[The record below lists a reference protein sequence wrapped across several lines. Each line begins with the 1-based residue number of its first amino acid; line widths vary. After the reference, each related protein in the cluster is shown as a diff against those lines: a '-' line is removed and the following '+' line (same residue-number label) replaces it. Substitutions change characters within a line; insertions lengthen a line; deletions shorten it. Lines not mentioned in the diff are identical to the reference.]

1 MSITARSSQ
10 IATLLAMGKLG
21 YLGLIPLSEA
31 IIVIVPFKPILSPRQ
46 FELRILQHRA
56 SALDAAVWRASVNR
70 TAS

>member
-1 MSITARSSQ
+1 
-10 IATLLAMGKLG
+10 MGKLG
-21 YLGLIPLSEA
+21 CLCRIPLSEA

-56 SALDAAVWRASVNR
+56 SALDAAVWRTSVLW